1 MGRRSPIS
9 SLRTDHLLYPSIT
22 LTTLRGIADDH
33 AFADADQTVYS
44 ANGDVVL
51 ALHVVNLLR
60 RQDDEWRLVDSR
72 PYAFLP
78 PPE

>member
-1 MGRRSPIS
+1 MYTEYFGGK
-9 SLRTDHLLYPSIT
+9 LHETTTSIT

-51 ALHVVNLLR
+51 ALHVVNL
-60 RQDDEWRLVDSR
+60 
-72 PYAFLP
+72 
-78 PPE
+78 